1 MHKNIG
7 YHTRLHGDHTVKV
20 VGGTFSGTFSAETV
34 DHLVNNHFEVYIY
47 PSSGN
52 PVFVDK
58 EGRKVS
64 LYISVDPLSTEKGKA
79 ALAEHNKMK
88 LAEAKQERE
97 EDDEI
102 ERLLAGMSNEEALR
116 RLRMRS

>member
-1 MHKNIG
+1 MHKNIC
-7 YHTRLHGDHTVKV
+7 YHTRLHGDQTVKV
-20 VGGTFSGTFSAETV
+20 VGGTFTGTFSAETIE
-34 DHLVNNHFEVYIY
+34 HLVNNYFDVYIY

-52 PVFVDK
+52 PVFIDK
-58 EGRKVS
+58 QGRKVS

-88 LAEAKQERE
+88 LAAAKQEQE

-102 ERLLAGMSNEEALR
+102 ERLLAGMSNEEKLR
-116 RLRMRS
+116 RLRN